1 MLLYKKMS
9 SVVRGPAQRVS
20 KSLSAG
26 IGALLHTEAAIAAA
40 FTQVSATNYTIATVA
55 GLRSA
60 LPLATAA
67 TLGTNET
74 LVDLGKTITVT
85 ALDTGAQA
93 IFQRVQRT
101 GLTNGVGGGAVGYVC
116 VRNESGELNTT
127 PFPTRQ

>member
-1 MLLYKKMS
+1 MS

-26 IGALLHTEAAIAAA
+26 IGSLFHTEAVVAAA
-40 FTQVSATNYTIATVA
+40 FTQVSATNYTIATA
-55 GLRSA
+55 ALLRTA
-60 LPLATAA
+60 LPLTAVA

-74 LVDLGKTITVT
+74 LIDLGKTITVT

-101 GLTNGVGGGAVGYVC
+101 GQTNGVGGGAVGYVC

>member
-1 MLLYKKMS
+1 MS

-26 IGALLHTEAAIAAA
+26 IGSLFHTEAAVTAA
-40 FTQVSATNYTIATVA
+40 FTEVSATNYTIATA
-55 GLRSA
+55 ALLRSA
-60 LPLATAA
+60 LPITTTGGAI
-67 TLGTNET
+67 LGTNET
-74 LVDLGKTITVT
+74 LIDLGKTITVT

-116 VRNESGELNTT
+116 VRNASGELNTT